1 MGGAISRKLARQVLG
16 LAAVLL
22 GIGLFTFGYWM
33 AFGVTPLTVY
43 RSNSVERLT
52 LLADAIRA
60 AYFLLGAY
68 ALYATGSYLFYSLTR
83 TPKVKARPTEP
94 AAAANVVIK
103 IRCLTCRQLNQE
115 YAAFCQ
121 QCGQAV

>member
-1 MGGAISRKLARQVLG
+1 MGGAVSRKITRQVMG
-16 LAAVLL
+16 TFAVLL
-22 GIGLFTFGYWM
+22 GVGLFAFGYWM
-33 AFGVTPLTVY
+33 AFGVTPLKVY
-43 RSNSVERLT
+43 RSNSVERLM
-52 LLADAIRA
+52 LLADALRA

-83 TPKVKARPTEP
+83 TPTVKAKPTEP
-94 AAAANVVIK
+94 AVAKNVVIK

-121 QCGQAV
+121 RCGQAV

>member
-1 MGGAISRKLARQVLG
+1 MGGAFGRTLGRQVLG
-16 LAAVLL
+16 LVAVLL

-60 AYFLLGAY
+60 AYFLLGGY

-83 TPKVKARPTEP
+83 TPKVKAKPTEP
-94 AAAANVVIK
+94 AAVGNVVIK

-115 YAAFCQ
+115 YATFCQ

>member
-1 MGGAISRKLARQVLG
+1 MARVTRRVLG
-16 LAAVLL
+16 LIAVLL

-43 RSNSVERLT
+43 RSSSVERLV

-60 AYFLLGAY
+60 AYFLLGGY

-83 TPKVKARPTEP
+83 TPKGKVKPVEP
-94 AAAANVVIK
+94 AAASNVVIK
-103 IRCLTCRQLNQE
+103 IRCLTCRQMNQE